1 MMPSPTILALDG
13 SSERAVSLALWH
25 QGALVAQEYSFSV
38 SMKSAWLITHL
49 PRVMI
54 ATPHIILVTRG
65 PGSFTSLRAFVTFAH
80 GLALAWNSQLYG
92 ITSLEAEAL
101 CALQDKPHGY
111 CHTVTLPVASRMF
124 VQNFVALSHEPF
136 YQATD
141 DITSQA
147 GDTAHHHTFASHSRA
162 SVMVQWWARL
172 TAIPPL
178 PHNEAVTP
186 LYLKDHYAHSAA
198 ARS

>member
-1 MMPSPTILALDG
+1 MTQSPTILALDG
-13 SSERAVSLALWH
+13 STDTVSLALWH
-25 QGALVAQEYSFSV
+25 QGALVAQEYSSSASV
-38 SMKSAWLITHL
+38 KSAWLIAHL

-65 PGSFTSLRAFVTFAH
+65 PGSFTALRAFVTFAQ
-80 GLALAWNSQLYG
+80 GLALAWHSQLYG

-101 CALQDKPHGY
+101 CALQDKPHGS
-111 CHTVTLPVASRMF
+111 CHTVTLPVASRVF

-141 DITSQA
+141 DITSQ
-147 GDTAHHHTFASHSRA
+147 SHEDARHYALARQPRA
-162 SVMVQWWARL
+162 SVMVRWWARL

-186 LYLKDHYAHSAA
+186 LYLKDHYAKSVV
-198 ARS
+198 RS